1 MHNSASTFTVAV
13 NPEGNRS
20 IYSWGADGSTYMTQ
34 RRREWTEMEMNE
46 LGHGGEETQTVLR
59 LVEALVG
66 NSKKVIAAS

>member
-1 MHNSASTFTVAV
+1 
-13 NPEGNRS
+13 
-20 IYSWGADGSTYMTQ
+20 
-34 RRREWTEMEMNE
+34 MEMNE